1 MSVPRSRQ
9 TVREWLDGWIQ
20 VKVPLPFALRWVNSY
35 LIPDQRGYTLVDP
48 GLHTPEAVQ
57 IWETVTAERGIA
69 YSSIHT
75 IVLTH
80 QHPDH
85 YGLAGW
91 WQQRSGAPVR
101 MSAAARAYTSELWG
115 EHPAFP
121 ERLLALYAQHGMPQH
136 QLNGIR
142 EHLDRFVALVSPQPQ
157 LVELLEAGEPL
168 TLGDLSWDV
177 LDAPGHAAGHLCFYQ
192 REQKLMICGD
202 QVLPDITPN
211 ISLVPGGDDDPL
223 ASFLSS
229 LEELSR
235 FPVEQAFPGHRDP
248 FSDFAGRI
256 AEIRSHHEQRLTVI
270 ADELE
275 QPRDGYEICQQLFG
289 ARVGTDSHNLRFA
302 MAETLAHLR
311 HLVRLGRVQEQEVPG
326 APARLHYA
334 RMVQA

>member
-9 TVREWLDGWIQ
+9 TVREWPLGWIQ

-35 LIPDQRGYTLVDP
+35 LIPDGRGFTLVDP

-57 IWETVTAERGIA
+57 IWETVTAEQGIA

-101 MSAAARAYTSELWG
+101 MSATARAYTSDLWG
-115 EHPAFP
+115 EAPAFP
-121 ERLLALYAQHGMPQH
+121 ERLLALYAQHGMPPE
-136 QLNGIR
+136 QLSGIR

-157 LVELLEAGEPL
+157 LVETLEAGE
-168 TLGDLSWDV
+168 TLKMGGFSWDV
-177 LDAPGHAAGHLCFYQ
+177 LEAPGHAAGHLCFYQ
-192 REQKLMICGD
+192 REQKIMLCGD

-211 ISLVPGGDDDPL
+211 ISLIPGGDDDPL
-223 ASFLSS
+223 ASFLNS
-229 LEELSR
+229 LDELSR
-235 FPVEQAFPGHRDP
+235 LPVEQAFPGHRDP
-248 FSDFAGRI
+248 FRDFSGRI
-256 AEIRSHHEQRLTVI
+256 AEIRSHHEQRLSDI
-270 ADELE
+270 ADELK
-275 QPRDGYEICQQLFG
+275 QPCDGYEICQRLFG

-311 HLVRLGRVQEQEVPG
+311 HLVRMGRLKEQGVPG
-326 APARLHYA
+326 APAR
-334 RMVQA
+334 VQFVRIDHS